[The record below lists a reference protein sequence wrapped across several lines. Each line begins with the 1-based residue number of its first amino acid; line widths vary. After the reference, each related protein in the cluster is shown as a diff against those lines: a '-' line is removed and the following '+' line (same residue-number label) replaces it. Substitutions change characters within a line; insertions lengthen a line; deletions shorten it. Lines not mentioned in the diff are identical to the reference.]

1 MVQGC
6 LIEISLDRIKFLLNY
21 YIETLMIELSGTSVK
36 MRRTKIV
43 ATLGP
48 ASDRPG
54 VLKELLG
61 AGVDVCRLNLSHG
74 SADDHR
80 RRSRE
85 VRQIAK
91 DLGRTVAVLADLQ
104 GPKIRIAR
112 FKNKSVMLHVGT
124 RFVLDADLGSDD
136 GDDTQVGLDYPEL
149 PKDCRPGDV
158 LLLDDGRVI
167 LRVVEVIGSQVVTE
181 VLTGG
186 KLSNNKGI
194 NKQGGGLSAAALTDK
209 DYRDMDV
216 VAEIDA
222 DFVAISFPRDAE
234 DMHLAR
240 SALKQRGCSADLV
253 AKVERAEAVASDAV
267 LDALISASDAVM
279 VARGDLGVEIG
290 DDRLIG
296 VQKKI
301 IARARVLDRPVITAT
316 QMMESMISNS
326 MPTRAEV
333 FDVANAVLDGTDAVM
348 LSAETAAGEYPVET
362 VVAVAKTAAGAEQ
375 TEQAQALGARV
386 AAQYGRRDE
395 AIALGAMYI
404 ANHLKKLCAIVCI
417 TESGS
422 TPLWMSR
429 SGASVPIV
437 ALSVQPKTLARM
449 ALFRGV
455 LPLPFTPPTDETM
468 SFVDQVVVRQVA
480 DSLSLPVDSQ
490 VLLTRGD
497 RLNMPGG
504 TSTLKIVSVEEV
516 KQSSHGD

>member
-1 MVQGC
+1 
-6 LIEISLDRIKFLLNY
+6 
-21 YIETLMIELSGTSVK
+21 

>member
-1 MVQGC
+1 
-6 LIEISLDRIKFLLNY
+6 
-21 YIETLMIELSGTSVK
+21 

-54 VLKELLG
+54 VLLDLLR
-61 AGVDVCRLNLSHG
+61 AGVDVCRLNFSHG
-74 SADDHR
+74 HADDHR
-80 RRSRE
+80 RRAAE
-85 VRQIAK
+85 VRELAASI
-91 DLGRTVAVLADLQ
+91 DRTVAILADLQ

-112 FKNKSVMLHVGT
+112 FASGSVVLEQGAKFT
-124 RFVLDADLGSDD
+124 LDATLDPEA
-136 GDDTQVGLDYPEL
+136 GDQLRIGLDYPEL
-149 PKDCRPGDV
+149 PRDCQPGDT
-158 LLLDDGRVI
+158 LLLDDGRVV
-167 LRVVEVIGSQVVTE
+167 LSVVSSDGTAVHTRVMI
-181 VLTGG
+181 GG

-194 NKQGGGLSAAALTDK
+194 NKQGGGLSASALTEK

-216 VAEIDA
+216 VAEIAA
-222 DFVAISFPRDAE
+222 DYVAISFPRDAE

-240 SALKQRGCSADLV
+240 AALQARGSTARLV
-253 AKVERAEAVASDAV
+253 AKIERAEAVADDAA

-301 IARARVLDRPVITAT
+301 IARSRALDRPVITAT

-348 LSAETAAGEYPVET
+348 LSAETAAGAYPVET
-362 VVAVAKTAAGAEQ
+362 VLAMAKTAEGAEL
-375 TEQAQALGARV
+375 TDQAQALGARV
-386 AAQYGRRDE
+386 EAQYGRRDE

-404 ANHLKKLCAIVCI
+404 ANHLGRLAAIVCI

-429 SGASVPIV
+429 SGSSLPII
-437 ALSVQPKTLARM
+437 ALSPNPQTLARM

-455 LPLPFTPPTDETM
+455 MPLAFDPPIDRPM
-468 SFVDQVVVRQVA
+468 SLVDQLVVRQVA
-480 DSLSLPVDSQ
+480 EVLKLPSDSQ

-497 RLNMPGG
+497 RLNYQGG
-504 TSTLKIVSVEEV
+504 TSTLKIVSVDEALQV
-516 KQSSHGD
+516 TDPSG

>member
-1 MVQGC
+1 
-6 LIEISLDRIKFLLNY
+6 
-21 YIETLMIELSGTSVK
+21 MIELSGTSVR

-112 FKNKSVMLHVGT
+112 FKNKSVMLNVGT

-158 LLLDDGRVI
+158 LLLDDGRVV
-167 LRVVEVIGSQVVTE
+167 LRVVEVIRSQVVTE
-181 VLTGG
+181 VVTGG

-240 SALKQRGCSADLV
+240 AALKQRGCYADLV